1 MLGRQMFQDYKAG
14 KIDSKIDKSRIDTR
28 AFFELVWGHEF
39 NKVQQKV
46 TRIRQFSSTELIRML
61 QEALS
66 ALQLS
71 SIQPKLLPSPTYAA
85 CSLSYQPPGKS
96 GRSGVAW
103 IEEPNMTTF
112 YNVMRACHKLVQK
125 NLCETLY
132 LIRAEG
138 VGRQGTKGNK
148 IYTEIFTDSKH
159 HRIEPDLSSVHYLA
173 TYHNLVNAACASEL
187 IVGDKIVNLPELEA
201 LIRASG
207 IMRECT
213 LFKELGIFSNDRKE
227 RDDKDDNKKLK
238 PVKEFLLNLVEI
250 NHFLGRKT
258 LIDNAKKQ
266 FSQVTDFQVEQLIQ
280 QLCHENKIQLL
291 DPKAKPE
298 AQLICFVP
306 KASLVKK

>member
-1 MLGRQMFQDYKAG
+1 
-14 KIDSKIDKSRIDTR
+14 
-28 AFFELVWGHEF
+28 V
-39 NKVQQKV
+39 
-46 TRIRQFSSTELIRML
+46 
-61 QEALS
+61 
-66 ALQLS
+66 
-71 SIQPKLLPSPTYAA
+71 
-85 CSLSYQPPGKS
+85 SYYTIFTPVP
-96 GRSGVAW
+96 
-103 IEEPNMTTF
+103 EEP
-112 YNVMRACHKLVQK
+112 
-125 NLCETLY
+125 
-132 LIRAEG
+132 
-138 VGRQGTKGNK
+138 
-148 IYTEIFTDSKH
+148 
-159 HRIEPDLSSVHYLA
+159 
-173 TYHNLVNAACASEL
+173 
-187 IVGDKIVNLPELEA
+187 KIVNLPELEA